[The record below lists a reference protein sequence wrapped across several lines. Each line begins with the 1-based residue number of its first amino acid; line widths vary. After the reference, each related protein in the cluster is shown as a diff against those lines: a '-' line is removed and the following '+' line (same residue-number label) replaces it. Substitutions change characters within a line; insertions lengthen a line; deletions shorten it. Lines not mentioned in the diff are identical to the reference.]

1 VIALL
6 LVLRWL
12 RRYLQP
18 AAGAIFDVGIIAFR
32 VAAVMPV
39 IRRLGLRLD
48 LHNFLPL
55 NIHGRWRSLYRYSG
69 GVPIPSSIPV
79 ASPIAVSSPVSGSVP
94 APIAV
99 AGCIAASISIVCCPA
114 AKVTAQTIAEQSHA

>member
-1 VIALL
+1 MRVIALL

-18 AAGAIFDVGIIAFR
+18 AAGAIFNVRIIAFR

-55 NIHGRWRSLYRYSG
+55 NIHGWWRSLYRYSG
-69 GVPIPSSIPV
+69 RVPIPSSIPV
-79 ASPIAVSSPVSGSVP
+79 AT
-94 APIAV
+94 PIAV

-114 AKVTAQTIAEQSHA
+114 AKVTAQTIAEQPHA